1 MRKEGAK
8 NWAGKRGSK
17 RCGTEG
23 NTEINKG
30 KKKTENGGG
39 RAAEPLKEF
48 GGRP

>member
-17 RCGTEG
+17 LFEREG

-30 KKKTENGGG
+30 QKEEGERWWTGS
-39 RAAEPLKEF
+39 RAAQ
-48 GGRP
+48 GV